1 VFLIIFRFFFRFEA
15 LDKDI
20 YSIDDFNLSPLRK
33 DNTGDEEFFVG
44 NSRKLKLKTKDKG
57 KKQSKKNFK
66 Q

>member
-1 VFLIIFRFFFRFEA
+1 
-15 LDKDI
+15 
-20 YSIDDFNLSPLRK
+20 LRK